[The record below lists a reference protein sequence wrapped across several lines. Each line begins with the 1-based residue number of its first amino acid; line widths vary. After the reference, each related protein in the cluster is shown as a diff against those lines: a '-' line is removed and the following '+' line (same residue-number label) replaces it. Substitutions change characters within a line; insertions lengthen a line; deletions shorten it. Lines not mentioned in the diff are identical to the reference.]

1 MSKYFEL
8 HSNKLCHGMTKSKSS
23 ASAIGLLSSFMVHL
37 VSGSQFINAT
47 LVAALRPKII
57 ILYLPRI
64 KVSLKS

>member
-1 MSKYFEL
+1 
-8 HSNKLCHGMTKSKSS
+8 MTKSKSS
-23 ASAIGLLSSFMVHL
+23 ASAIGVPSSFMVHL

-57 ILYLPRI
+57 ILYLPRV